1 MLASTHNHHAW
12 SLPCVRQAARMM
24 VKIWGSL
31 AAAVS
36 IGAMLAKTN
45 ASLAKLRRHE
55 VVTWII
61 RMKPRNHR
69 RSVTSHTGSF
79 QKHFL

>member
-1 MLASTHNHHAW
+1 MLAGTHNHRAW

-31 AAAVS
+31 AVAVS

-45 ASLAKLRRHE
+45 ALLAKLSRHE
-55 VVTWII
+55 VVT
-61 RMKPRNHR
+61 
-69 RSVTSHTGSF
+69 
-79 QKHFL
+79 

>member
-1 MLASTHNHHAW
+1 M
-12 SLPCVRQAARMM
+12 RQAARMM
-24 VKIWGSL
+24 VKIRGSL

-36 IGAMLAKTN
+36 IGAMVAKTN
-45 ASLAKLRRHE
+45 ALLAGLRRHE

-79 QKHFL
+79 QKYFL

>member
-1 MLASTHNHHAW
+1 MLAGIHNHRAW

-24 VKIWGSL
+24 VRIRASF

-36 IGAMLAKTN
+36 IGAMVTKTN
-45 ASLAKLRRHE
+45 ALLARLRGHE

-79 QKHFL
+79 QKHFS